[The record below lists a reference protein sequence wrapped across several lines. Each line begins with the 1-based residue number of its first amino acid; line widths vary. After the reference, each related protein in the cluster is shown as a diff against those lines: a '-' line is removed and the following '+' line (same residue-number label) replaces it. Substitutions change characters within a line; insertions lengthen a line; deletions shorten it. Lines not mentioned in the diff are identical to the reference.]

1 MNTHNCS
8 VLPFLVTVD
17 GTEFLLFLGFFQK
30 GINSQIS
37 PFHLETDIINL
48 IIWCLTL
55 QQVMVLT

>member
-1 MNTHNCS
+1 MMNTQNCS

-37 PFHLETDIINL
+37 PFHLETDII
-48 IIWCLTL
+48 IWCLTL